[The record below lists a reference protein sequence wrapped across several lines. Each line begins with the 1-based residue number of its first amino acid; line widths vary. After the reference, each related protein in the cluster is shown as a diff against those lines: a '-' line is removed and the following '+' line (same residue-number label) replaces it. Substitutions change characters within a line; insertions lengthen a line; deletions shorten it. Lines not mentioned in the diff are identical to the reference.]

1 LRQILALTL
10 FCAPLAAQTNSP
22 ERQVA
27 GNVITSQHDPNARI
41 ELPTSVRYVGADR
54 WPLYDIADCEL
65 HAFVEADAQKNVQ
78 RLYWVQFEGYLPSQP
93 TLKHDYDSSRH
104 TSLSGVDFYLDTWV
118 RVRDARTQKGSDREH
133 VEALIRAK
141 GYTMPAGLMYV
152 RLVRLLDQE
161 KRKELMIIY
170 GEDLAP
176 AGYTAADLSEGGK
189 SFNQWPG
196 IEKGLL
202 ERAKQKVALGSA
214 SLASP

>member
-1 LRQILALTL
+1 
-10 FCAPLAAQTNSP
+10 
-22 ERQVA
+22 
-27 GNVITSQHDPNARI
+27 
-41 ELPTSVRYVGADR
+41 
-54 WPLYDIADCEL
+54 
-65 HAFVEADAQKNVQ
+65 
-78 RLYWVQFEGYLPSQP
+78 
-93 TLKHDYDSSRH
+93 
-104 TSLSGVDFYLDTWV
+104 
-118 RVRDARTQKGSDREH
+118 